1 MEKVKLESICEK
13 FFGITSRRYRQLAD
27 EGYVPQPERGLV
39 DPLDAAKGLLTY
51 YRELSEG
58 GSDLNEA
65 RKEKVLVETEL
76 KRLQLLVEKKE
87 LIPRGEILQGY
98 LDRIGAVKS
107 GLTHLHRI
115 LPEKLEGKDQREMSA
130 IIKEAVEDL
139 LTKYSTPPGGILKQ
153 IIRGEKK

>member
-76 KRLQLLVEKKE
+76 KRLQSIRLTCPFLCAGVVSE
-87 LIPRGEILQGY
+87 LRCECKTISAHCG
-98 LDRIGAVKS
+98 DRV
-107 GLTHLHRI
+107 
-115 LPEKLEGKDQREMSA
+115 
-130 IIKEAVEDL
+130 
-139 LTKYSTPPGGILKQ
+139 
-153 IIRGEKK
+153 